1 MSVVFSSGTCVHG
14 DLAAVDKR
22 GLPRRFACRAL
33 AVLINSVLLKV
44 LAAERVFLVTWLLS
58 IKGGLPRR
66 FACRALAVLI
76 HSVLLKVLAAER
88 VFV

>member
-1 MSVVFSSGTCVHG
+1 MCSCDVGGFSSGTCVPG

-22 GLPRRFACRAL
+22 
-33 AVLINSVLLKV
+33 
-44 LAAERVFLVTWLLS
+44 
-58 IKGGLPRR
+58 GLPRR

-88 VFV
+88 VFLVIWLLSIKGDCPEDSHVVL